1 MTTAASNRSS
11 PEGTVPDD
19 MLRSFAE
26 KAITGG
32 RARPAFGGAF
42 CGNLEDTDHPEIK
55 WLGPTTAAIAR
66 LPWYETNLPDGRY
79 APQPEAA
86 AELLWLLV
94 RALDDNTVPP
104 TGIVPTWRGGVAAE
118 WHIGGFDLEI
128 ECDPDRTIE
137 YNFAGPGIEEYEG
150 PVDESLPNLG
160 NTSECCRTTESRQL
174 AG

>member
-1 MTTAASNRSS
+1 MTTATPNRSA

-32 RARPAFGGAF
+32 RVRSAFSGALRE
-42 CGNLEDTDHPEIK
+42 NQEDTGHPEIR
-55 WLGPTTAAIAR
+55 WLGPTTAAMAR
-66 LPWYETNLPDGRY
+66 LPWYETNLPDGRN

-94 RALDDNTVPP
+94 RALDDNTIPP

-128 ECDPDRTIE
+128 ECDPNGTIE
-137 YNFAGPGIEEYEG
+137 YNFAGPGVEEYEG
-150 PVDESLPNLG
+150 PVYESLAQL
-160 NTSECCRTTESRQL
+160 RQHVRML
-174 AG
+174 PYNRG